1 MSHLIVVGGGAAGM
15 MAAII
20 AARNGNEV
28 SLYEKNEK
36 LGKKVFITGKGR
48 CNVTNACAGED
59 FFENVISN
67 PKFLYSSFYT
77 FDNQSVVNF
86 FETLGCPLK
95 TERGERVFPV
105 SDHSSDIIKAL
116 SNELDKNHVKVHL
129 HQKVEAIIV
138 EANAV
143 KGIRLS
149 DGKTLEADG
158 VVLATGGVSYP
169 LTGSDGDGLRMAEET
184 GHSVTKLKPALVPFT
199 LKEDFYKE
207 LQGLALKNAGARL
220 EYQGKIIY
228 SGFGEML
235 FTHFGI
241 SGPLIL
247 SASSFYS
254 KKIKNEKDEMKLILD
269 LKPALTMEQLDKR
282 VLRDF
287 EENKNKHFKNAVSG
301 LFPLKLI
308 PIMIQKSGIDPE
320 KPVYDISREERK
332 QFVSL
337 IKNWEMTVTGTRGF
351 REAIITQGGVSIKEI
366 NPSTMESK
374 KVKNLFFAGEMIDLD
389 ALTGGFNLQI
399 AWSTG
404 YLAGESVHKV

>member
-95 TERGERVFPV
+95 TERGERVFPI

-116 SNELDKNHVKVHL
+116 SNELDKNNVKVHL
-129 HQKVEAIIV
+129 HQKVDAIIV
-138 EANAV
+138 EADIV
-143 KGIRLS
+143 KGIKLS
-149 DGKTLEADG
+149 DGKTLEADS

-220 EYQGKIIY
+220 EYQGKVIY

-254 KKIKNEKDEMKLILD
+254 KKIKDEKDEMKLILD

-374 KVKNLFFAGEMIDLD
+374 KVKNLYFAGEMIDLD

-404 YLAGESVHKV
+404 YLAGDSVDKV